1 MNAQFGNGVE
11 AGDSAVDNRRPPQ
24 PLVLYDGDCGF
35 CARSV
40 ALTRGRW
47 FRAGVAVEAFQR
59 ADLLVHNL
67 TVDKCAEVL
76 HVVDTDGVVHV
87 GSDAVAVVLRESRLP
102 WPAVGAVL
110 RLPGVRRLAQLGYAA
125 VAKRRHKLPGG
136 SAACEL

>member
-76 HVVDTDGVVHV
+76 HVVDTDGVVHFSYANPNYCV
-87 GSDAVAVVLRESRLP
+87 RVSPAIILAAAREMLKKTLP
-102 WPAVGAVL
+102 V
-110 RLPGVRRLAQLGYAA
+110 
-125 VAKRRHKLPGG
+125 KRTR
-136 SAACEL
+136 